1 MAQKK
6 ANYIPESSNA
16 LLEKFINQLML
27 DGKKAVARKIMQDA
41 FEIIQ
46 KQNKKPQE
54 IFEKALTN
62 IMPRVEVKP
71 KRVGGAVYQVPVEVK
86 ANRQLTLSIRWIL
99 AECRKRKNT
108 SMPQKL
114 AQELSDA
121 AAEMGGAVK
130 KKMDVQRMAEANK
143 AFAHFARY

>member
-6 ANYIPESSNA
+6 ANYIPESSNP

-27 DGKKAVARKIMQDA
+27 DGKKTVARKIMQDT
-41 FEIIQ
+41 FEILQ
-46 KQNKKPQE
+46 KQRKKPQE
-54 IFEKALTN
+54 IFERALAN
-62 IMPRVEVKP
+62 VMPRVEVKP

-86 ANRQLTLSIRWIL
+86 SKRQLTLSVRWIL

-108 SMPQKL
+108 SMPEKL
-114 AQELSDA
+114 AQELNDA
-121 AAEMGGAVK
+121 ASEMGGAFK
-130 KKMDVQRMAEANK
+130 KKMDVQRMAEANR

>member
-6 ANYIPESSNA
+6 ANYIPDSSNA

-27 DGKKAVARKIMQDA
+27 DGKKSVARKIMQDA
-41 FEIIQ
+41 FEILR
-46 KQNKKPQE
+46 KQNKKPDQV
-54 IFEKALTN
+54 FEKAIHN
-62 IMPRVEVKP
+62 VMPRVEVKP

-86 ANRQLTLSIRWIL
+86 PKRQLTLSIRWIL

-108 SMPQKL
+108 AMPQKL
-114 AQELSDA
+114 AQEFSDA
-121 AAEMGGAVK
+121 ASEMGGAIK

>member
-54 IFEKALTN
+54 VFEKALNN

>member
-6 ANYIPESSNA
+6 ASYIPDSSNA
-16 LLEKFINQLML
+16 LLERFINQLML
-27 DGKKAVARKIMQDA
+27 DGKKTTARKIMQDA
-41 FEIIQ
+41 FDILQ

-54 IFEKALTN
+54 VFEKALNN

-86 ANRQLTLSIRWIL
+86 PKRQMTLSIRWVL

-108 SMPQKL
+108 AMPQKI

-121 AAEMGGAVK
+121 ASEMGGAFK
-130 KKMDVQRMAEANK
+130 KKQDVQRMAEANK